1 MRHIS
6 IDPIETLLQNKCV
19 EHIIEPQMLRRQFS
33 HSLNLEIVWLCT
45 ARFGKFEQQLFALF
59 LLIVLLAQ
67 YNTHSLVVSKT
78 LLLL

>member
-1 MRHIS
+1 
-6 IDPIETLLQNKCV
+6 
-19 EHIIEPQMLRRQFS
+19 MLRRQFS